1 MCEPSVFP
9 SFAFSVRHHAGTYP
23 VFFADAVLSQI
34 APLISAL
41 GDYDRIFLVTDSHVG
56 ALYADTVTQAL
67 RLPAQA
73 VYTFPAGETSKTFAT
88 VTEMLFAFQ
97 KASLTRH
104 SLVLALGGG
113 VCGDLCGFATAIY
126 LRGIDYVQIPTSLL
140 AMVDAAIGGKTGADL
155 PFGKNLIGAF
165 HQPRA
170 VIADPA
176 VLATLPERE
185 FRSGMA
191 EVIKTAC
198 IADESF
204 FADIC
209 NHSLPPADL
218 ILRCMQIKARFV
230 EEDPKEH
237 GKRILLNF
245 GHTFGHALESAQAY
259 CGYTHGEAVGVGMLL
274 AAETG
279 IACGV
284 TPPAVSQSIRQ
295 ALVSYGLP
303 VAIPLSADALLSYIG
318 ADKKREGS
326 LIRLVFLTR
335 IGEAVAYPVSLC
347 ALSGLLRANPML
359 RQNE

>member
-1 MCEPSVFP
+1 MREPNIFP
-9 SFAFSVRHHAGTYP
+9 SFAFSVRHNAGTYP
-23 VFFADAVLSQI
+23 VFFANAVLSQI
-34 APLISAL
+34 APLVSAL

-56 ALYADTVTQAL
+56 GLYANTVSQAL
-67 RLPAQA
+67 CLPAQA
-73 VYTFPAGETSKTFAT
+73 IYTFPAGETHKTLPT
-88 VTEMLFAFQ
+88 VTEMLSAFQ
-97 KASLTRH
+97 NASLTRH

-155 PFGKNLIGAF
+155 PSGKNLIGAF

-170 VIADPA
+170 VIVDPA

-185 FRSGMA
+185 FRGGMA

-198 IADESF
+198 IADNTLF
-204 FADIC
+204 MNIC
-209 NHSLPPADL
+209 NRSLPSADL

-230 EEDPKEH
+230 EEDPEEH

-259 CGYTHGEAVGVGMLL
+259 CGYTHGEAVGIGMLL
-274 AAETG
+274 AAEIG

-284 TPPAVSQSIRQ
+284 TPPDISDCIRQ

-303 VAIPLSADALLSYIG
+303 VTVSLSADTLLSYINT
-318 ADKKREGS
+318 DKKREGA

-335 IGEAVAYPVSLC
+335 IGEAVPYSISLC
-347 ALSGLLRANPML
+347 ALSDLLRANPML
-359 RQNE
+359 MQNK